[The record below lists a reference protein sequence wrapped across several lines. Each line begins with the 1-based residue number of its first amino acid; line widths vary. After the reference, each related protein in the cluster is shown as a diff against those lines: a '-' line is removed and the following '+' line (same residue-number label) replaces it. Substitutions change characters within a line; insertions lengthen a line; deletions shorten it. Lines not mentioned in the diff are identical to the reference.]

1 MDTRLLSPDYLFQTP
16 PGDPT
21 TGFGV
26 LTAAFVVLFLGSA
39 LVYWRRGKLAPDNP
53 ALRRMIRR
61 MAQAGMWLSGLALFL
76 ALMRYTQ
83 VPYFSMPI
91 LLYLLLLGMVVTAG
105 YFVYEFSER
114 YPLQVW
120 RLQESHAQR
129 QYRPSA
135 RPAREPQRIRPKV
148 RGKQRRR

>member
-26 LTAAFVVLFLGSA
+26 LTALFVVLLVASA
-39 LVYWRRGKLAPDNP
+39 ALYFRRGRLAPDNP
-53 ALRRMIRR
+53 AMRRMFRR
-61 MAQAGMWLSGLALFL
+61 IAKAGMWCAAIGLFL
-76 ALMRYTQ
+76 ALMRYAQ

-91 LLYLLLLGMVVTAG
+91 LLYLFLLGVICVVG

-114 YPLQVW
+114 YPIAVW
-120 RLQESHAQR
+120 RLQESHVQR
-129 QYRPSA
+129 QYRPAA
-135 RPAREPQRIRPKV
+135 RPVREPQRVRPKV
-148 RGKQRRR
+148 RGKRRR